1 MAMQRLKIKTIIL
14 TGMSLLVIACS
25 STPKTT
31 QFIESEKSLKTEP
44 TQALQIINPASK
56 VVGTANNL
64 QIQDIRTSSVNNQL
78 VVQVE
83 VKNARGRRDV
93 FDYRI
98 RWLDANGLQVI
109 PYAAWDAVSLEGQE
123 MSVVN
128 FISPRVDA
136 TDFRFEV
143 KAHY

>member
-1 MAMQRLKIKTIIL
+1 MHKLKIKTIPL
-14 TGMSLLVIACS
+14 TVFSLLMIACS

-31 QFIESEKSLKTEP
+31 QLIEPEKSLKTEP
-44 TQALQIINPASK
+44 TQALQIVNPASK
-56 VVGTANNL
+56 VVGTANNI
-64 QIQDIRTSSVNNQL
+64 QVQDIRTSSVNNQL
-78 VVQVE
+78 FVQVE

-123 MSVVN
+123 LSVVN
-128 FISPRVDA
+128 FTSPRVDA
-136 TDFRFEV
+136 TDFRFEI